1 MMITLIILNLNIC
14 IFITENLRQCNA
26 MQWKVK
32 NRRTLDINYKYLL

>member
-26 MQWKVK
+26 METQKL
-32 NRRTLDINYKYLL
+32 RTEEH